1 MPDATMD
8 DDRREYYRIKDRL
21 AIEIR
26 DISDDEFLEL
36 ENTIRY
42 NPTQVID
49 KAYDMHFLKESI
61 SNDEKEKNHI
71 LSYLVMID
79 KKLDMLTDF
88 LNKPKKDELFHTSY
102 MEVEV
107 SGNGIKF
114 FTDLEIHGG
123 DYTEIRIVIPRFPF
137 PKITALAQALR
148 SEDCLVNGTKYREVI
163 VRFVV
168 INEEDR
174 DLLINYIFVKDRER
188 LRLKKELFCER

>member
-1 MPDATMD
+1 MSEDDT
-8 DDRREYYRIKDRL
+8 DDRREYFRIKDRL
-21 AIEIR
+21 AIEVR
-26 DISDDEFLEL
+26 AISDEEFLQL

-61 SNDEKEKNHI
+61 SNDEKEKSQI

-79 KKLDMLTDF
+79 KKLDMLVDF
-88 LNKPKKDELFHTSY
+88 LYKPKKDELFHTSY
-102 MEVEV
+102 TEVEV

-114 FTDLEIHGG
+114 ITDLVINGG
-123 DYTEIRIVIPRFPF
+123 DYIEIKVVIPRFPY
-137 PKITALAQALR
+137 PKITALSQVLR
-148 SEDCLVNGTKYREVI
+148 GEECFVKETMYCEVI
-163 VRFVV
+163 ARFIV

-188 LRLKKELFCER
+188 LRLKKELFSGQ

>member
-1 MPDATMD
+1 MSEDDT
-8 DDRREYYRIKDRL
+8 DDRREYFRIKDRL
-21 AIEIR
+21 AIEVR
-26 DISDDEFLEL
+26 AISDEEFLQL

-61 SNDEKEKNHI
+61 SNDEKEKSQI

-79 KKLDMLTDF
+79 KKLDMLVDF
-88 LNKPKKDELFHTSY
+88 LYKPKKDELFHTSY
-102 MEVEV
+102 TEVEV

-114 FTDLEIHGG
+114 ITDLVINGG
-123 DYTEIRIVIPRFPF
+123 DYIEIKVVIPRFPY
-137 PKITALAQALR
+137 PKITALSQVLR
-148 SEDCLVNGTKYREVI
+148 GEECLVKETMYCEVI
-163 VRFVV
+163 ARFIV

-188 LRLKKELFCER
+188 LRLKKELFSGQ

>member
-1 MPDATMD
+1 MSEDDT
-8 DDRREYYRIKDRL
+8 DDRREYFRIKDRL
-21 AIEIR
+21 AIEVR
-26 DISDDEFLEL
+26 AISDEEFLQL

-61 SNDEKEKNHI
+61 SNDEKEKSQI

-79 KKLDMLTDF
+79 KKLDMLVDF
-88 LNKPKKDELFHTSY
+88 LYKPKKDELFHTSY
-102 MEVEV
+102 TEVEV

-114 FTDLEIHGG
+114 ITDLLINGG
-123 DYTEIRIVIPRFPF
+123 DYIEIKVVIPRFPY
-137 PKITALAQALR
+137 PKITALSQVLR
-148 SEDCLVNGTKYREVI
+148 GEECLVKETMYCEVI
-163 VRFVV
+163 ARFIV

-188 LRLKKELFCER
+188 LRLKKELFSGQ

>member
-1 MPDATMD
+1 MSEDDT
-8 DDRREYYRIKDRL
+8 DDRREYFRIKDRL
-21 AIEIR
+21 AIEVR
-26 DISDDEFLEL
+26 AISDEEFLQL

-61 SNDEKEKNHI
+61 SNDEKEKSQI

-79 KKLDMLTDF
+79 KKLDMLVDF
-88 LNKPKKDELFHTSY
+88 LYKPKKDELFHTSY
-102 MEVEV
+102 TEVEV

-114 FTDLEIHGG
+114 ITDLVINGG
-123 DYTEIRIVIPRFPF
+123 DYIEIKVVIPRFPY
-137 PKITALAQALR
+137 PKITALAQVLR
-148 SEDCLVNGTKYREVI
+148 GEECFVKETKYCEVI
-163 VRFVV
+163 ARFIV

-188 LRLKKELFCER
+188 LRLKKELFSGQ

>member
-1 MPDATMD
+1 MPDD
-8 DDRREYYRIKDRL
+8 GVDDRRDYFRIKDRL

-26 DISDDEFLEL
+26 AISDDEFLQL

-61 SNDEKEKNHI
+61 SSDEKEKNQV
-71 LSYLVMID
+71 LSYLAMID
-79 KKLDMLTDF
+79 KKLDMLIDF
-88 LNKPKKDELFHTSY
+88 LYKPKKDELFHTSY

-114 FTDLEIHGG
+114 LTDLEIHGG
-123 DYTEIRIVIPRFPF
+123 DYAEIRVVIPRFPY
-137 PKITALAQALR
+137 PKITALAQVLK
-148 SEDCLVNGTKYREVI
+148 SEECPVNEMNYCEVI
-163 VRFVV
+163 ARFVV

-188 LRLKKELFCER
+188 LRLKKELFSGQ

>member
-1 MPDATMD
+1 MSEDGT
-8 DDRREYYRIKDRL
+8 DDRREYFRIKDRL
-21 AIEIR
+21 AIEVR
-26 DISDDEFLEL
+26 AISDEEFLQL

-61 SNDEKEKNHI
+61 SNDEKEKNQI

-79 KKLDMLTDF
+79 KKLDMLIDF
-88 LNKPKKDELFHTSY
+88 LYKPQKNELFHPSY

-114 FTDLEIHGG
+114 ITDLVINGG
-123 DYTEIRIVIPRFPF
+123 DYIEIKVVIPRFPY
-137 PKITALAQALR
+137 PKITALAQVLR
-148 SEDCLVNGTKYREVI
+148 GEECFVNETKYCEAI
-163 VRFVV
+163 TRFIV

-188 LRLKKELFCER
+188 LRLKKEFFSGQ

>member
-1 MPDATMD
+1 MSEDDT
-8 DDRREYYRIKDRL
+8 DDRREYFRIKDRL
-21 AIEIR
+21 AIEVR
-26 DISDDEFLEL
+26 SISDEEFLQL

-61 SNDEKEKNHI
+61 SNDEKEKSQI

-79 KKLDMLTDF
+79 KKLDTLLDMLC
-88 LNKPKKDELFHTSY
+88 KPCRDELYHASCG
-102 MEVEV
+102 EVEI

-114 FTDLEIHGG
+114 STDLHIHGG
-123 DYTEIRIVIPRFPF
+123 DYLEIKMAIPRFPF
-137 PKITALAQALR
+137 PKITTLAQVLR
-148 SEDCLVNGTKYREVI
+148 SDDTLANGISYCEVI
-163 VRFVV
+163 TRFIV

-188 LRLKKELFCER
+188 LRLKKELFSGQ